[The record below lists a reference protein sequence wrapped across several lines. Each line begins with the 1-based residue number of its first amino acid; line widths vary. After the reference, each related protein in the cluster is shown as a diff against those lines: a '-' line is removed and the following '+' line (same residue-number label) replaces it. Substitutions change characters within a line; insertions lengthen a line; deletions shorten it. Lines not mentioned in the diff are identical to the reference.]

1 MKICIRNQEIK
12 KNDRKVVKRRKKKGE
27 EEEKYSVFCQRFILS
42 VKLMKDFDIL
52 LVCVVGYR
60 MNLNIN
66 IYDI

>member
-1 MKICIRNQEIK
+1 MTEKW
-12 KNDRKVVKRRKKKGE
+12 RKEEKKKGE
-27 EEEKYSVFCQRFILS
+27 EEEKYSVFCQRFILP

>member
-1 MKICIRNQEIK
+1 MYKKPRNK
-12 KNDRKVVKRRKKKGE
+12 KKWQKSGEKKKKKGE
-27 EEEKYSVFCQRFILS
+27 EEEKYSVFCQRFILP